1 MSRLA
6 DEGGPNVIDPSA
18 IRRCSACGLPHKGG
32 IEGHNFSAD
41 APMDDL
47 NACYGRPPIKWK
59 TPLTWTDTLARDTL
73 TDPPITNVPP
83 ALHES
88 YRRVLEEAEEIW
100 LDRQGQYGMTP
111 FATKPAV
118 LLSLVQVKLW
128 RLEEDFGAEDG
139 WLDLLNYAAI
149 GLMVARGEWE

>member
-1 MSRLA
+1 MSLLA
-6 DEGGPNVIDPSA
+6 NEGGPPIDDY
-18 IRRCSACGLPHKGG
+18 GNMGG
-32 IEGHNFSAD
+32 FDNYEASN
-41 APMDDL
+41 DDL
-47 NACYGRPPIKWK
+47 NACYQGPPIKWK
-59 TPLTWTDTLARDTL
+59 MPFTL
-73 TDPPITNVPP
+73 TESQGGISPS
-83 ALHES
+83 LHES

-111 FATKPAV
+111 FATKPEI

-128 RLEEDFGAEDG
+128 RLEQDFAAEDG